1 MPELTG
7 DRKLDR
13 DTLPLGSADTVGKRL
28 ELARQLVPAM
38 KRLARLFDPS
48 DQRGRAA
55 EAKAFEALAH
65 KMSITTEMFKLSDP
79 SASQSV
85 FGAISRYQP
94 DVLVVVASSLTL
106 VLGEPI
112 YRFAVTRHIPTISET
127 TVMARAGALLSY
139 GPDDMAITKRAAVY
153 VDKILKGASAADLPI
168 EQPTKLELIVNLK
181 TAKALGMSIPDSI
194 LLQADKSI
202 Q

>member
-1 MPELTG
+1 
-7 DRKLDR
+7 
-13 DTLPLGSADTVGKRL
+13 
-28 ELARQLVPAM
+28 M

-55 EAKAFEALAH
+55 EAKAFEDLAH

-127 TVMARAGALLSY
+127 TVMARAGALLAY
-139 GPDDMAITKRAAVY
+139 GPDDMAITKRAALY

-168 EQPTKLELIVNLK
+168 EQPTKLELIVNLE

-194 LLQADKSI
+194 LLQADKSM